1 MTRFFSGLP
10 RLSRSWNRESRQG
23 DTSAGGSTTGADSTK
38 GQKLPREAMSQ
49 DVQMFM
55 GRFQE
60 LRRKMGGMQSQQLK
74 DAVCRELPDG
84 SGIQVILGRELPVDE
99 QALAADLEML
109 VERELG
115 VRMKFQVHTPHNDPR
130 PQEPVADLSGLI
142 DMEIE
147 IDAE

>member
-1 MTRFFSGLP
+1 
-10 RLSRSWNRESRQG
+10 
-23 DTSAGGSTTGADSTK
+23 
-38 GQKLPREAMSQ
+38 
-49 DVQMFM
+49 MFM

-130 PQEPVADLSGLI
+130 PQEPVADLSTKGVPFLSGTLLPFHEDMIQSEEEKGKGRLKGLWR
-142 DMEIE
+142 EK
-147 IDAE
+147 

>member
-1 MTRFFSGLP
+1 
-10 RLSRSWNRESRQG
+10 
-23 DTSAGGSTTGADSTK
+23 
-38 GQKLPREAMSQ
+38 MSQ

-115 VRMKFQVHTPHNDPR
+115 VRMKFQVIRLIMIQDPR
-130 PQEPVADLSGLI
+130 SRSQTYPDSLI
-142 DMEIE
+142 WKLR
-147 IDAE
+147 